1 MKIRHTIP
9 LVTTDGQLRV
19 VLKEMEQILKKSP
32 EPMTDEEMERLRILS
47 LAMKNYDRSVY
58 PSARTEK

>member
-9 LVTTDGQLRV
+9 LVTTDGQLRI
-19 VLKEMEQILKKSP
+19 VLKEIEQILKKSP

-47 LAMKNYDRSVY
+47 LAMKNYDRLVY
-58 PSARTEK
+58 PAAKPKK

>member
-19 VLKEMEQILKKSP
+19 VLKEIEQILKKSP
-32 EPMTDEEMERLRILS
+32 EPMTDEEMERLRLLS
-47 LAMKNYDRSVY
+47 IAMKNYDRTVY
-58 PSARTEK
+58 PAAKPKK